1 MKYMNF
7 PTSWFISWGKFT
19 LLNSQAA
26 HYTFNICKHERA
38 IDLYPEH
45 HQFDQELLR
54 KRRLLTIGNF
64 PRIYQNLLNQ
74 HTDISNTFQDVVFY
88 NWRLHTCSR
97 NCLQYSTCAIFNY
110 SGQYKLFTD
119 LKKKKK
125 KSILHTNITPL
136 CQTRY
141 QSYFCCSIAN
151 PYFLVSLYPHL
162 LSIWYITQNLY
173 KRLGN
178 HEVKISQQISIKVS
192 NVM

>member
-1 MKYMNF
+1 M
-7 PTSWFISWGKFT
+7 WFSTTDVCIHTAETAYSIARVRYLIT
-19 LLNSQAA
+19 VVSINYLL
-26 HYTFNICKHERA
+26 IW
-38 IDLYPEH
+38 
-45 HQFDQELLR
+45 
-54 KRRLLTIGNF
+54 RR
-64 PRIYQNLLNQ
+64 R
-74 HTDISNTFQDVVFY
+74 
-88 NWRLHTCSR
+88 
-97 NCLQYSTCAIFNY
+97 
-110 SGQYKLFTD
+110 
-119 LKKKKK
+119 K

-192 NVM
+192 NVMQWYIIPTCSGGDVSPFHVNIQLIILSNSLGEKQKHMTQLSKIPVIIMSLDVAWDWTCTWYIRQLIWGAPW